1 MSSKVKSFEKEIH
14 KRYLSDG
21 FQPYNVENKFKLPIG
36 MCDDHMW
43 FLEMENNVLIYGDVG
58 SGKTT
63 ILHNII
69 TGAALLYDSDSVDI
83 IVLDSS
89 EVLKFNL
96 QYYSI
101 KYKNVQ
107 VYTSHKDCLRALNSV
122 RGRIEE
128 KDNSK
133 RTLVVID
140 DVSKLLADHE
150 IYEKLYQVIATNKD
164 TGVHFVIA
172 GTGKAQNSELLSF
185 ASETV
190 LLTLNA
196 SSPVF
201 VKLSMPYV
209 TLPDKKGY
217 AVYVQ
222 NDSSKLLMNVLHI
235 PKPNFGK
242 QQKYAWDLKKMEAC
256 YE

>member
-1 MSSKVKSFEKEIH
+1 MGSKIKSFEKEIH
-14 KRYLSDG
+14 KRYLSDRL
-21 FQPYNVENKFKLPIG
+21 QPYNIEDKFTLPIG
-36 MCDDHMW
+36 IYDDHMK
-43 FLEMENNVLIYGDVG
+43 FLKMENNVLIYGDAG

-89 EVLKFNL
+89 GVLEFNL
-96 QYYSI
+96 QYYAI

-122 RGRIEE
+122 SWRIEE
-128 KDNSK
+128 KDKSK

-140 DVSKLLADHE
+140 NVSKLLTDHK
-150 IYEKLYQVIATNKD
+150 IYERLYQVISMNKD

-190 LLTLNA
+190 LLALNA
-196 SSPVF
+196 NSPVF
-201 VKLSMPYV
+201 VKLSIPYV
-209 TLPDKKGY
+209 LLPDKKGY

-222 NDSSKLLMNVLHI
+222 NSTSKLSMDILHI

-242 QQKYAWDLKKMEAC
+242 QQKYAWDLKKMEA
-256 YE
+256 YHE

>member
-1 MSSKVKSFEKEIH
+1 MSSKVKSFEKEIY
-14 KRYLSDG
+14 KRYLYDG
-21 FQPYNVENKFKLPIG
+21 WQPYNAKEQFTLPIG
-36 MCDDHMW
+36 VYDGHMKFLRMDD
-43 FLEMENNVLIYGDVG
+43 NVLIYGDAG

-69 TGAALLYDSDSVDI
+69 TGAALLYDGDSVDI

-89 EVLKFNL
+89 GVLEFNL

-107 VYTSHKDCLRALNSV
+107 VYSSNKDCLRALNSV

-128 KDNSK
+128 KNKSK

-140 DVSKLLADHE
+140 NVSKLLADHE
-150 IYEKLYQVIATNKD
+150 IYEKLYQVISTNED

-190 LLTLNA
+190 LLALNA
-196 SSPVF
+196 SSPVY